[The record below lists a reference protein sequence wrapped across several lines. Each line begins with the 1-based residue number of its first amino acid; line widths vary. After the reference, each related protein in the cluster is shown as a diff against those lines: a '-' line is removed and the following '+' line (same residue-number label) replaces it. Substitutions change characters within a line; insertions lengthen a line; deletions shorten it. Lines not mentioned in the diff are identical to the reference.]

1 VRAPA
6 LLAGGGRLV
15 SIAAEPP
22 REGSYF
28 VVEPNRAQL
37 IDLAKLSDSGQLR
50 VAIDS
55 TFTLAEAAAAFER
68 SLASGKHG
76 KVVIDVADDKSSP

>member
-1 VRAPA
+1 M
-6 LLAGGGRLV
+6 
-15 SIAAEPP
+15 EP
-22 REGSYF
+22 S
-28 VVEPNRAQL
+28 RAQL
-37 IDLAKLSDSGQLR
+37 IELAKLVDSGQLR

-76 KVVIDVADDKSSP
+76 KVVIEVADVKNSP